1 MIYPNMHETL
11 GKKLGFQT
19 GNRVFVFFRII
30 RKSNIVFGRDE
41 YRHANNLLYLV

>member
-1 MIYPNMHETL
+1 MHETL

-30 RKSNIVFGRDE
+30 RKGNIVFGRVE
-41 YRHANNLLYLV
+41 YRHANNLLYLVQ

>member
-19 GNRVFVFFRII
+19 GNRV
-30 RKSNIVFGRDE
+30 RKGNIVFGRVE